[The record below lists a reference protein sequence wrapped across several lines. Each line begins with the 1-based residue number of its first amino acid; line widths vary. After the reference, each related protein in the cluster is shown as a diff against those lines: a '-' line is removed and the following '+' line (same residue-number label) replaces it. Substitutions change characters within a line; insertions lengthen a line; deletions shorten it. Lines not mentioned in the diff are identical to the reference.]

1 MSLHSG
7 AAASVGGDDAM
18 PPREGQGADITCGIT
33 VAVDACLKGVGD
45 IEHSRST
52 RCVAV
57 DACLKG
63 VGDIEHSRSTRSVAV
78 DACLKGGGATQHL
91 RNTCGIAMDA

>member
-7 AAASVGGDDAM
+7 AAAIVGGDDAM

-63 VGDIEHSRSTRSVAV
+63 
-78 DACLKGGGATQHL
+78 GGATQHL
-91 RNTCGIAMDA
+91 RNTCGIAMDACLKGGGGNPALRR